1 MAKILDSSSSG
12 DVVEL
17 SSTDGVAFIE
27 QASPLTR
34 LHYFDG
40 QFLRA
45 ASLTTEQEYHRHTVQ
60 LANLGG
66 GWGVVNGFGL
76 ALSGDQ
82 LQVTAGLV
90 ITPTGHLVRAGIDM
104 QAKLAD
110 LLGSATPVPGSAAFD
125 ACLEAKATTTATTGL
140 QVYEITVGPVEGLCG
155 NEAVFGK
162 LCETA
167 CATDSRRPFWREG
180 VVLRLRPIS
189 LSLATS
195 ASVKAAT
202 VHQRNRIASAYFSHE
217 PGQPEPLLSAAGL
230 ASGVWCEPDQLYNRD
245 EVVIGLLWRGAS
257 VVRIDAWSGRRERMD
272 SQARGYWQ
280 GRMAMRPWNVF
291 IAQILQFQCQLS
303 ALFDANHPV
312 ILPGDDCGKIRETL
326 GQTRRDIEALLSRFS
341 RGAVNELLGALAI
354 STSDL
359 IDVSYFELLVQR

>member
-1 MAKILDSSSSG
+1 MATQLLDPGSG

-45 ASLTTEQEYHRHTVQ
+45 ASLTTEQDYHRHAMQ
-60 LANLGG
+60 LANLAG
-66 GWGVVNGFGL
+66 GWGVVNGFGI

-82 LQVTAGLV
+82 LAVTAGLA
-90 ITPTGHLVRAGIDM
+90 ITPTGHFVLAGMDM
-104 QAKLAD
+104 KAKLAD
-110 LLGSATPVPGSAAFD
+110 LLGSAKPAPVAGSAAFSD
-125 ACLEAKATTTATTGL
+125 CLEAKATTTTATTGL
-140 QVYEITVGPVEGLCG
+140 QIYEITVGPVEGLCG

-189 LSLATS
+189 LTLPDSS
-195 ASVKAAT
+195 AVKALTA
-202 VHQRNRIASAYFSHE
+202 HQRNRIASAYFARE
-217 PGQPEPLLSAAGL
+217 PGQPGSLLSAAGL
-230 ASGVWCEPDQLYNRD
+230 AGGVWCEPAQLYNRD
-245 EVVIGLLWRGAS
+245 EVVIGLLWREAGA
-257 VVRIDAWSGRRERMD
+257 VRIDSWSGRRERMD
-272 SQARGYWQ
+272 TQPRGYWQ

-291 IAQILQFQCQLS
+291 VAQILQFKGRIAMRPCQ
-303 ALFDANHPV
+303 
-312 ILPGDDCGKIRETL
+312 
-326 GQTRRDIEALLSRFS
+326 
-341 RGAVNELLGALAI
+341 
-354 STSDL
+354 
-359 IDVSYFELLVQR
+359 